1 METPINDENRTDI
14 SPFWDR
20 TEEINNRGNAVGDEV
35 VPAEIKKKSLFLKFL
50 IGSIILFVLA
60 GAYAAY
66 QVYSKRNQVDAE
78 KIILTIDSALF
89 VDSGKIKDFNF
100 SVSNQ
105 NELPLRN
112 VKAELTYERGRSVNG
127 SLDTGRAEFYFGD
140 IEASTLLATSSPM
153 IMFGEEGDIRNVKI
167 VMSYDL
173 SGSNATYNKS
183 IAASVKIAAPLVTL
197 EISGPT
203 QIINDNEF
211 VLTAKIKNVAQNE
224 FVPSVFSFEL
234 PTGFVIKRVASSTSQ
249 TRIDIDALALGEEK
263 TFQIRGNFKDSV
275 GTARTFRIYA
285 SAKADIGEGSQ
296 YASAR
301 HEMVIVDTPIAIN
314 PTIKVEQRD
323 EQYAS
328 VGKPYTL
335 EINVANKSDYAIDD
349 IVVNLTVDKKVTVY
363 DGNIPELK
371 RLNPNTSY
379 KIILDPITISSK
391 KDYKIEVYGKEKG
404 SFDTVLLYTGSTSVL
419 VK

>member
-1 METPINDENRTDI
+1 MDQNRTDI

-20 TEEINNRGNAVGDEV
+20 TEELNKVPVGGEV
-35 VPAEIKKKSLFLKFL
+35 QQVEVKRKSLFFKFL
-50 IGSIILFVLA
+50 IVSLIVFVLA
-60 GAYAAY
+60 GAFAAY

-78 KIILTIDSALF
+78 KIVLTIDSALF

-105 NELPLRN
+105 NSLPLKN

-127 SLDTGRAEFYFGD
+127 SIDTARADFNFGD
-140 IEASTLLATSSPM
+140 VDASTLLATSSPI
-153 IMFGEEGDIRNVKI
+153 IMFGEEGDIRNIKI
-167 VMSYDL
+167 VMSYEL
-173 SGSNATYNKS
+173 AGSNAVYNKS

-234 PTGFVIKRVASSTSQ
+234 PAGFVLKRVASSTSQ
-249 TRIDIDALALGEEK
+249 TRIEIDTLALGEEK

-275 GTARTFRIYA
+275 GTARTFRVYA
-285 SAKADIGEGSQ
+285 SAKADMGEGSQ

-301 HEMVIVDTPIAIN
+301 HEMVIIDTPISVV
-314 PTIKVEQRD
+314 PVIKVEQRE

-328 VGKPYTL
+328 MGKPYTL
-335 EINVANKSDYAIDD
+335 ELGILNKGEYAIDD
-349 IVVNLTVDKKVTVY
+349 MIVNLTVDKKVTVY
-363 DGNIPELK
+363 DGNNVPELK

-379 KIILDPITISSK
+379 KIVLDPVTISSK
-391 KDYKIEVYGKEKG
+391 KDYKIEVYGKQKG

>member
-1 METPINDENRTDI
+1 MDQNRTDI

-20 TEEINNRGNAVGDEV
+20 TEELNRVPIPGEQQPVEV
-35 VPAEIKKKSLFLKFL
+35 KRKSLFFKFL
-50 IGSIILFVLA
+50 IVSLVVFTLA
-60 GAYAAY
+60 GAFAAY

-78 KIILTIDSALF
+78 KIVLTIDSALF

-105 NELPLRN
+105 NGLPLKN

-127 SLDTGRAEFYFGD
+127 SIDTARADFNFGD
-140 IEASTLLATSSPM
+140 VDASTLLATSSPI
-153 IMFGEEGDIRNVKI
+153 IMFGEEGDIRNIKI
-167 VMSYDL
+167 VMSYEL
-173 SGSNATYNKS
+173 AGSNAVYNKS

-224 FVPSVFSFEL
+224 FVPSIFSFEL
-234 PTGFVIKRVASSTSQ
+234 PTGFVLKRVASSTSQ
-249 TRIDIDALALGEEK
+249 TRIEIDSLALGEEK
-263 TFQIRGNFKDSV
+263 TFQIKGNFKDSV
-275 GTARTFRIYA
+275 GTARTFRVYA

-301 HEMVIVDTPIAIN
+301 HEMVIVDTPVSIV
-314 PTIKVEQRD
+314 PVIKVEEREQ
-323 EQYAS
+323 QYAS
-328 VGKPYTL
+328 MGKPYTL
-335 EINVANKSDYAIDD
+335 ELGVLNKGEYAIDD
-349 IVVNLTVDKKVTVY
+349 MIVNLTVDKKLTVY
-363 DGNIPELK
+363 DGNNVPELK

-379 KIILDPITISSK
+379 KIVLDPITISSK
-391 KDYKIEVYGKEKG
+391 KDYKIEVYGKQKG
-404 SFDTVLLYTGSTSVL
+404 SFDTVLLYTGITSVL